1 VRVDRREDL
10 YEGLLRDTTL
20 DRPEFDRAAIAAAL
34 NLAFTYD
41 VQQSLL
47 WKGLSYGLARSSFN
61 LLAILRYMH
70 PEGLQLSEIGELL
83 ITSRANITGIVD
95 HLEQKGYVKRVIDP
109 RDRRVRI
116 AQLTKS
122 GGTLLDEVM
131 PRHKDRIVELFSNLT
146 LEEIQTLIGLLKK
159 VRRGAAINRSE
170 KESDTMDPVFC
181 K

>member
-10 YEGLLRDTTL
+10 YEGLLQDTTL

-41 VQQSLL
+41 VQQSVL

-61 LLAILRYMH
+61 LLAILRYTH

-122 GGTLLDEVM
+122 GETLLDEVM
-131 PRHKDRIVELFSNLT
+131 PRHKDRLVELFSNLT

-159 VRRGAAINRSE
+159 VRRGAAIDRSE